1 MSIEI
6 STFKNQNY
14 QNFNHTSK
22 KSKDVVLEVSLV
34 LNITQAK
41 QFQDLKHESL
51 KHSYCN

>member
-22 KSKDVVLEVSLV
+22 KSEDVILEVSLV
-34 LNITQAK
+34 LNITRRGKAVSRFK
-41 QFQDLKHESL
+41 T
-51 KHSYCN
+51 